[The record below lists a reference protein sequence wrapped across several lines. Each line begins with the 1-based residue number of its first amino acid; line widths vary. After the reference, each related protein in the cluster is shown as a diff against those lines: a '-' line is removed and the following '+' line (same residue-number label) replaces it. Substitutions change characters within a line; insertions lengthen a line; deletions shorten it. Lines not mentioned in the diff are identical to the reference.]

1 MRWKQSKARWL
12 VLPHIWQGKYC
23 LGGGGVSGLE
33 GSAVGRGG
41 GDGGWYRGEKLGL
54 CLGEKGGL
62 WNWLWGEGW
71 RYWLGGFAKNLGFLE
86 VGIVGV
92 WRSGAVSM
100 ESKGASFRCSGV
112 LLILE
117 QDFMTEEFRLKITKW
132 CFSITK
138 GESNDEGV
146 ESWIDAI
153 DDEWNEIII
162 INGLTDCRKF
172 VGPSLGLVEVFN
184 TGLIPLLQAL

>member
-1 MRWKQSKARWL
+1 MLWRKGRIMKLVVRRGVTVLAR
-12 VLPHIWQGKYC
+12 
-23 LGGGGVSGLE
+23 
-33 GSAVGRGG
+33 
-41 GDGGWYRGEKLGL
+41 
-54 CLGEKGGL
+54 GL
-62 WNWLWGEGW
+62 WEKFW
-71 RYWLGGFAKNLGFLE
+71 FSE

-92 WRSGAVSM
+92 WRFGAVSM

-153 DDEWNEIII
+153 DDEWDEIII